1 MNRMMQLVPVMS
13 KEQYE
18 VQSLDTMVNVV
29 NATQQH
35 KVEVKARMERRRR
48 QKIKR
53 IVNMVLDLAVLVTS
67 LLGVATIIAFLMT
80 M

>member
-35 KVEVKARMERRRR
+35 KAEVKARMERRRK
-48 QKIKR
+48 QKIQKT
-53 IVNMVLDLAVLVTS
+53 VNMVVDIALIGTS
-67 LLGVATIIAFLMT
+67 LIGIATIIAFLMT

>member
-35 KVEVKARMERRRR
+35 KAEVKTRMKRRRR
-48 QKIKR
+48 QKIQKT
-53 IVNMVLDLAVLVTS
+53 VNLVLDLAVLGTS

>member
-35 KVEVKARMERRRR
+35 KEEVKARMERRRR
-48 QKIKR
+48 QKIQKT
-53 IVNMVLDLAVLVTS
+53 VNLVLDLAVLGTS

>member
-1 MNRMMQLVPVMS
+1 MNRMMQIVPVMS

-35 KVEVKARMERRRR
+35 KVEVKARMKRRRR
-48 QKIKR
+48 QRIQK
-53 IVNMVLDLAVLVTS
+53 IVNMVLDLAVLGTS
-67 LLGVATIIAFLMT
+67 LIGLATIIAFLMT

>member
-35 KVEVKARMERRRR
+35 KIEVKARMKRRRR

>member
-1 MNRMMQLVPVMS
+1 MNRMMQLVPVMN

-35 KVEVKARMERRRR
+35 KAEVKARMDRLRR
-48 QKIKR
+48 QKIQKT
-53 IVNMVLDLAVLVTS
+53 VNLVLDLAVLGTS

>member
-35 KVEVKARMERRRR
+35 KAEVKARMKRRRR
-48 QKIKR
+48 QKIQKT
-53 IVNMVLDLAVLVTS
+53 VNLALDLAVLGTS

>member
-18 VQSLDTMVNVV
+18 MQSLDTMVNVV

>member
-35 KVEVKARMERRRR
+35 KVEVKARMKRRRR